1 MVIITLTPKGSF
13 HIGEPVGIERQ
24 RVLTHIPADT
34 LFAALATTWAQNGE
48 DVSALLSRFDNAV
61 APPLL
66 LTSAFPCLYDEN
78 HQAVLR
84 FFPRPLVRLNAAKEK
99 IEDAGKGLKRATWV
113 SERLFGQ
120 LCQGENIEAALDK
133 RCFGP
138 GGLWVTLEDLTQ
150 KRRGAENTIPV
161 LPLDAE
167 ERLEPLWKQWD
178 APHVTLDRVTG
189 ASQLYHIGRV
199 TLAAQVGYW
208 FALRGEA
215 AMVNA
220 VTEALVVLADSG
232 LGGLRSTGHGAFDWA
247 TAEAT
252 LPGAGNSGYA
262 VTLARYAPR
271 DAEEA
276 AQTLQQPHT
285 AYTLV
290 NVGGWCVDDE
300 HHAWRRRAVRMV
312 VEGGVLGAGA
322 VGQLVDVTP
331 YKPQGWQDDATPWS
345 FGPARHVYRWGYAFP
360 VGIAPAALPEGVNY
374 D

>member
-1 MVIITLTPKGSF
+1 MVIITLAPKGSF

-24 RVLTHIPADT
+24 AVLTHIPADT
-34 LFAALATTWAQNGE
+34 LFAALATTWAHSGR
-48 DVSALLSRFDNAV
+48 DVNALLTRFTDAA

-66 LTSAFPCLYDEN
+66 LTSAFPCLYGKDL
-78 HQAVLR
+78 QATLR
-84 FFPRPLVRLNAAKEK
+84 FFPRPLVRLNADKKK
-99 IEDAGKGLKRATWV
+99 IEAAGKGLKRAAWV

-120 LCQGENIEAALDK
+120 LCRGENIEAALDK

-138 GGLWVTLEDLTQ
+138 SGLWVTPDDLTQ
-150 KRRGAENTIPV
+150 RRNGAEETTPI

-167 ERLEPLWKQWD
+167 DRLKPLWKQWD
-178 APHVTLDRVTG
+178 APRVTLDRVTG

-199 TLAAQVGYW
+199 TLAAQVGFW
-208 FALRGEA
+208 FALRGEDA
-215 AMVNA
+215 LAKA
-220 VTEALVVLADSG
+220 VTDAVAVLADSG

-247 TAEAT
+247 AAEAT
-252 LPGAGNSGYA
+252 LPGAGDSGYA

-271 DAEEA
+271 DAAEA

-290 NVGGWCVDDE
+290 NVGGWCVDDA
-300 HHAWRRRAVRMV
+300 HHAWRRRSVRMV
-312 VEGGVLGAGA
+312 AEGGVLGAGA

-331 YKPQGWQDDATPWS
+331 HKPRDWQDEATPWS
-345 FGPARHVYRWGYAFP
+345 FGAARLVYRWGYAFP
-360 VGIAPAALPEGVNY
+360 VGIAPAALPEGVHY